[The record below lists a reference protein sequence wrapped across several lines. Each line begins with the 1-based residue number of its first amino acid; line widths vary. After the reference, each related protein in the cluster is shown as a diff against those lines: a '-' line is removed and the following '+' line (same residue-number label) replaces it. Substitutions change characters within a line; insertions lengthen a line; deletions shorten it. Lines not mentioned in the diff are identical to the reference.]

1 MYIDGFIIW
10 LDWIFYAHGYL
21 LVPYSIATILVAY
34 HWLHI
39 LESKEVLPW
48 TVCMW
53 VFYCYIHYGYGVG

>member
-21 LVPYSIATILVAY
+21 LVPYSIANILVAY

-48 TVCMW
+48 TVCM
-53 VFYCYIHYGYGVG
+53 